1 MVTSTIS
8 RVHRHLSLLL
18 ALVLLV
24 LLCPGSA
31 RLSTA
36 APIVVTGPVLN
47 SFVASSDLPDVVTI
61 SGNGFTPGGRVY
73 VALYDQWGAAL
84 YETRWVTASERY
96 FQPPLNL
103 GTGDDLVFD
112 TGGTIAEA
120 FVIVPAVLE
129 IAAGSQHNAPLAC
142 TTALMARAY
151 DQDSATW
158 SAMVDL
164 QCLA

>member
-1 MVTSTIS
+1 MVTSTAS
-8 RVHRHLSLLL
+8 RFHRRLSLSL

-36 APIVVTGPVLN
+36 APIVTTGPVLN
-47 SFVASSDLPDVVTI
+47 AVVASSDLPDVVTV

-96 FQPPLNL
+96 FQPPVNL

-112 TGGTIAEA
+112 TGGAIAEG
-120 FVIVPAVLE
+120 FVIVPGVLDLAE
-129 IAAGSQHNAPLAC
+129 GSQQNAPLVC

-151 DQDSATW
+151 DQSTATW

-164 QCLA
+164 TCLA

>member
-1 MVTSTIS
+1 MVTSTVS
-8 RVHRHLSLLL
+8 RFHRHLSLSL
-18 ALVLLV
+18 ALVLLC
-24 LLCPGSA
+24 LGSA
-31 RLSTA
+31 HLTTA
-36 APIVVTGPVLN
+36 APTVVGGPVLN
-47 SFVASSDLPDVVTI
+47 AVVAGSDLPNIVTVA
-61 SGNGFTPGGRVY
+61 GHGFTPGGRVY
-73 VALYDQWGAAL
+73 VALYDPWGAAL
-84 YETRWVTASERY
+84 FETRWVTASDRY

-120 FVIVPAVLE
+120 FVIETPVLE
-129 IAAGSQHNAPLAC
+129 LTGGSQQNAPLAC

-158 SAMVDL
+158 SAMIDL